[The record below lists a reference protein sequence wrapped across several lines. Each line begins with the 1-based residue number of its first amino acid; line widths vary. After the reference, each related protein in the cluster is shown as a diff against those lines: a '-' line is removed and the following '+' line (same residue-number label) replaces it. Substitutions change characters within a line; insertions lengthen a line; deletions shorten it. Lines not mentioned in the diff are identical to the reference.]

1 MRGAGGSKKNKNKMI
16 KPKMIEPKTT
26 DKQTT
31 DTQDKPSI
39 TNIFNH
45 PFVEEI
51 LQPQEL
57 QHLIDTNTQIN
68 HYIGFE
74 ISGTPHLGSGIITM
88 GVIKALHEIN
98 ANTTIFLAD
107 WHSWINK
114 KLGGDLKFIQKV
126 ALGYFKEMMIASAK
140 VLGVDDTKI
149 NFVLGDK
156 LYKQNPDHWANFME
170 ANMHTTLAR
179 VKRSIGVAGRKE
191 GEAVTFAQLTYPTLQ
206 VADIFTLQA
215 HIAHAGMDQRKA
227 HVIARQVAEHM
238 TIMPLK
244 DANGKVV
251 KPIAIHH
258 KLVPSLSAPS
268 KWPITPE
275 EAKQLI
281 KSGDAKMSKSKP
293 EGAIFIP
300 DSPDDI
306 KRKVLKAFCPEGDL
320 TYNPV
325 AEWVKT
331 FVFDVG
337 NELFIKRPEKWGGNL
352 TIKSWQEFKEIFE
365 AKALHPQDLKQA
377 FAEYLIEFMKPA
389 RDYLGNLKDIE
400 KLKQEIQER
409 ITR

>member
-1 MRGAGGSKKNKNKMI
+1 MASQSKKIINN
-16 KPKMIEPKTT
+16 PT
-26 DKQTT
+26 KQ
-31 DTQDKPSI
+31 SI
-39 TNIFNH
+39 NNIFNH

-51 LQPQEL
+51 LQPHEL
-57 QHLIDTNTQIN
+57 QHLLDTNTKIN

-74 ISGTPHLGSGIITM
+74 ISGTPHLGSGILTM
-88 GVIKALHEIN
+88 GVIKALHNIN
-98 ANTTIFLAD
+98 INTTIFLAD

-126 ALGYFKEMMIASAK
+126 AIEYFKEMMIASAK
-140 VLGVDDTKI
+140 VLDVDSSKL
-149 NFVLGDK
+149 NFILGDK
-156 LYKQNPDHWANFME
+156 LYKQIPDHWANFME

-179 VKRSIGVAGRKE
+179 VKRSIGIMGRKQ
-191 GEAVTFAQLTYPTLQ
+191 GEKVTFAQLTYPTLQ

-215 HIAHAGMDQRKA
+215 HIAHAGTDQRKA

-238 TIMPLK
+238 SIMPLR
-244 DANGKVV
+244 DGKGNKV
-251 KPIAIHH
+251 KPIAIHQ

-268 KWPITPE
+268 KWPISE
-275 EAKQLI
+275 QEAKQLI

-293 EGAIFIP
+293 DGAIFIP
-300 DSPDDI
+300 DTPDDI

-325 AEWVKT
+325 AIWVKT
-331 FVFDVG
+331 FVFDLG
-337 NELFIKRPEKWGGNL
+337 QELPIKRPQKWGGNI

-389 RDYLGNLKDIE
+389 RDYLGNLKQIE
-400 KLKQEIQER
+400 KLKQEIQKR